1 MYCTRADIETKRLRY
16 EELLALVDDE
26 GEGEF
31 DTRAGASPPQGNT
44 LPVYSDETSRINK
57 RIRGCIG
64 EAEAVIDSALAGQ
77 YVLPIEGDIPSLLTT
92 IAIDLSAF
100 FLYAR
105 RRPIPDDI
113 VKLRELADSL
123 LKRLAKGEIVL
134 MLPTTGQAAPHV
146 PDGTFAV
153 ASKKRVFSDEQGL

>member
-1 MYCTRADIETKRLRY
+1 MYCTRADIEEKRLRY

-26 GEGEF
+26 GQGEF
-31 DTRAGASPPQGNT
+31 FDGAGATPPLDNT
-44 LPVYSDETSRINK
+44 LPVYSAADSRLNK
-57 RIRGCIG
+57 RIVGCIS
-64 EAEAVIDSALAGQ
+64 EAQALIDSALAGQ
-77 YVLPIEGDIPSLLTT
+77 YVLPIAGEIPSLLTT

-113 VKLRELADSL
+113 VKLREIADGL
-123 LKRLAKGEIVL
+123 LRRLAKGEIVL
-134 MLPTTGQAAPHV
+134 MLPTTSQPAAHV

-153 ASKKRVFSDEQGL
+153 ATNKRVFSNEQGL